1 MRNRT
6 QPIYTSGVRRIRDRE
21 TPLVAQPSY
30 NRNFLTDATPT
41 IATYDPFYTVG
52 AITGGGGPSGYG
64 VVGNKGVL
72 QFQRPGEPNT
82 ELSKQL
88 PIEYEVTSSN
98 VPVQPYGYKFAPS
111 VYNVFRQTTTLG
123 AIWVVS
129 NLTKSASPAVTGP
142 DGLTSAFVLT
152 ATANN
157 GAITQTIGAFPP
169 GSQTFVFSI
178 WVRRVTGTGAFQM
191 TVNNTTWTTVAVTS
205 NWKRVFVTGT
215 GPVLSDPKILGVR
228 LATINDVVEVAFP
241 VCELTSGPAFV
252 QPTMEIV
259 SSQTS
264 PSYSSNLYLAYVSDL
279 ENPITWYGNEL
290 LNKLEGTILIEV
302 DLTTRGL
309 VSDAGYALFSFDDE
323 ADTYFSL
330 SVVRGTEPAVAD
342 TGYIV
347 FSATNQGDV
356 IVDDSLAGPF
366 SNTKFKLAISWKDQS
381 NLVYAYTD
389 LTAQN
394 RVGIQ
399 DFSSLGAIIKAPRFG
414 AIICQ
419 GISSYMK
426 NIRVWKDYKTPA
438 ELINIFNQTV

>member
-1 MRNRT
+1 VRNRT

-21 TPLVAQPSY
+21 TSLVAQPSY
-30 NRNFLTDATPT
+30 NRNFLTNATPT
-41 IATYDPFYTVG
+41 IVDQFYSIG
-52 AITGGGGPSGYG
+52 AITGTGGPIGYG
-64 VVGNKGVL
+64 VVGNKGLL

-82 ELSKQL
+82 ELSNQL

-123 AIWVVS
+123 ALWVVS

-152 ATANN
+152 ATAND
-157 GAITQTIGAFPP
+157 GSITQAVTNFPINK
-169 GSQTFVFSI
+169 TFVFSI
-178 WVRRVTGTGAFQM
+178 WVRRVTGTGNFQM
-191 TVNNTTWTTVAVTS
+191 TVDNTTWTTVAVTS
-205 NWKRVFVTGT
+205 NWKRVFVTGASGGT
-215 GPVLSDPKILGVR
+215 LASRTFGVR

-241 VCELTSGPAFV
+241 VGELTSSAAFV

-259 SSQTS
+259 SSQST
-264 PSYSSNLYLAYVSDL
+264 PNQSSNLYLAYVSDL

-309 VSDAGYALFSFDDE
+309 VSDAGYAMFTFDDE

-330 SVVRGTEPAVAD
+330 SVARGTDPAIVD
-342 TGYIV
+342 GGYIV
-347 FSATNQGDV
+347 FSALNQGDV
-356 IVDDSLAGPF
+356 IVDDSLPGPF

-389 LTAQN
+389 LTAPN

-414 AIICQ
+414 VILCQ

-426 NIRVWKDYKTPA
+426 NLRVWKDYKTPA